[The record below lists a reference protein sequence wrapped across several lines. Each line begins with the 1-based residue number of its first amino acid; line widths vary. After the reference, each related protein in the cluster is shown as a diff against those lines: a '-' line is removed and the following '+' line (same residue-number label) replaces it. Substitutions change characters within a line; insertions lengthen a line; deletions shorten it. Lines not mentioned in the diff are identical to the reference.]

1 MSIRSR
7 VIVPIAFSALA
18 ILAGC
23 QGGTGTS
30 KPTPPPSGGFTNTSL
45 NGTYTFS
52 VAGQDGAG
60 IFGMAGSFV
69 ACGCSQGTIS
79 SGDVDLAN
87 PAGPIPGSI
96 SGNSTYQITSDG
108 RGTAR
113 LFITTTANVALPEI
127 DIDFVLT
134 SSSHGLVIRFDGS
147 GTGSGSIDLQPNA
160 VAQSAL
166 DATPYAFFFSGSDLG
181 NLSLST
187 VGALTVDSTGT
198 ITTGAE
204 DFNHNGSASTQLALS
219 GSVTVGTGTLPGQ
232 AILTTTFGTFTFSV
246 YTVDATHLKLIE
258 TDGQAVLF
266 GDLFTQPT
274 PSVPAGTLVF
284 NMSGLDSTSNLFVT
298 LGVMTS
304 DGTSLITNGSE
315 DVNDAGL
322 VDNNT
327 NPATPFGFT
336 GTFASTGGGRFQFT
350 LTNYVG
356 GSLFAAYPSS
366 GGLLMLEIDSG
377 VNAGVTGGT
386 ALQQQSGATVNA
398 SQGYGLNLA
407 GEDVNNF
414 AELDQVAEFKTT
426 STAMTGIVDQNDNFF
441 ASTGNLNG
449 TYSISGGFGF
459 ATFNTGLPNIFFYP
473 VDSST
478 ALFITADPT
487 VAALGSFQMQSAP
500 SSAAQLSTRS
510 SAHPLIR
517 VLPHRRSASKQK

>member
-7 VIVPIAFSALA
+7 VFVPVVFSALA

-23 QGGTGTS
+23 SGNSTS

-69 ACGCSQGTIS
+69 ACGCSQGTIA

-87 PAGPIPGSI
+87 PTGPTPGSI
-96 SGNSTYQITSDG
+96 GGNSTYQITSDG

-113 LFITTTANVALPEI
+113 LFITTTANVTLPEI
-127 DIDFVLT
+127 DLDFVLT
-134 SSSHGLVIRFDGS
+134 SSSHGLVIRIDGS

-160 VAQSAL
+160 VAQTSL
-166 DATPYAFFFSGSDLG
+166 DATPYAFFLSGGDLG
-181 NLSLST
+181 NLPLST

-198 ITTGAE
+198 ITTGVE
-204 DFNHNGSASTQLALS
+204 DFNHNASAFTQLALS
-219 GSVTVGTGTLPGQ
+219 GSVTVGSGTLPGQ
-232 AILTTTFGTFTFSV
+232 AVLTTSFGTFTFSV

-258 TDGQAVLF
+258 IDGQAVLV
-266 GDLFTQPT
+266 GDLLTQPT
-274 PSVPAGTLVF
+274 SSVPAGTLVF
-284 NMSGLDSTSNLFVT
+284 NMSGLNPTDLFVT
-298 LGVMTS
+298 VGVMTS
-304 DGTSLITNGSE
+304 DGNGLITNGSE
-315 DVNDAGL
+315 DVNDAGI

-327 NPATPFGFT
+327 NPATPFTFNGS
-336 GTFASTGGGRFQFT
+336 FASTGGGRFQFT

-377 VNAGVTGGT
+377 VNAGVTGGM
-386 ALQQQSGATVNA
+386 ALRQQSGATVSA
-398 SQGYGLNLA
+398 SQGYGLNLT
-407 GEDVNNF
+407 GEDVSGP
-414 AELDQVAEFKTT
+414 AEIDQVAEFKTT
-426 STAMTGIVDQNDNFF
+426 STTMTGIVDQNDNFF
-441 ASTGNLNG
+441 ATTGNLNG

-459 ATFNTGLPNIFFYP
+459 ASFTTGLPNLFFYP

-487 VAALGSFQMQSAP
+487 VAALGSFQVQSAP
-500 SSAAQLSTRS
+500 ASAAK
-510 SAHPLIR
+510 I
-517 VLPHRRSASKQK
+517 